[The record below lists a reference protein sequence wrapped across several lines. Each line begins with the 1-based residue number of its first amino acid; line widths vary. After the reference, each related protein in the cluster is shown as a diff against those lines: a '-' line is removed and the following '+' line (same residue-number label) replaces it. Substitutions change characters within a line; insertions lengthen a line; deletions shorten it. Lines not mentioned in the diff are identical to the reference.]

1 MSDDDNNNNDVNK
14 TYLTTFRKYIK
25 TRCPSL
31 TVKEA
36 SKTTGNWIDVIGSEE
51 KNEGCY
57 TEEEKDAV
65 YELGLVPF
73 RPTTGNCIS
82 VTVEQR
88 GRLLQKWGLIK
99 VEKKGKKETPS
110 TLTLEQLSDES
121 ARGYIRTNERVK
133 YLDE

>member
-1 MSDDDNNNNDVNK
+1 MSDNNNDDDDDVDK

-36 SKTTGNWIDVIGSEE
+36 SKATGNWIDVIGSED
-51 KNEGCY
+51 KKDGQF
-57 TEEEKDAV
+57 TEDEKDAV

-73 RPTTGNCIS
+73 RPTMGNCIS

-99 VEKKGKKETPS
+99 EEKKRKKETAS
-110 TLTLEQLSDES
+110 TLTLEQLGDES
-121 ARGYIRTNERVK
+121 ARGYIH
-133 YLDE
+133 

>member
-1 MSDDDNNNNDVNK
+1 MSDDDNNNDDVNK
-14 TYLTTFRKYIK
+14 IYLTTFRRYIK

-36 SKTTGNWIDVIGSEE
+36 EKATGHWVDVIGSEAKDDGRFTEDE
-51 KNEGCY
+51 KN
-57 TEEEKDAV
+57 AV
-65 YELGLVPF
+65 YELGLVLF
-73 RPTTGNCIS
+73 RPTIGNRIS

-88 GRLLQKWGLIK
+88 ERLLQKWGLIK
-99 VEKKGKKETPS
+99 VEKKGKKETSS
-110 TLTLEQLSDES
+110 TLTIEQLSDES

>member
-1 MSDDDNNNNDVNK
+1 MSDDDNNNVNK

-36 SKTTGNWIDVIGSEE
+36 SKVTGHWIDVIGSED
-51 KNEGCY
+51 KNDGWF

-73 RPTTGNCIS
+73 RLTMGNCIS

-88 GRLLQKWGLIK
+88 ERLLQKWRLIK
-99 VEKKGKKETPS
+99 VERKKGRKKHH
-110 TLTLEQLSDES
+110 QL
-121 ARGYIRTNERVK
+121 
-133 YLDE
+133 